1 MNIFIAGA
9 TGYIGRHLVPELLR
23 RGHTVR
29 ALARTSS
36 LSKLP
41 DGAQPVIGDA
51 LNAKTFAHRIE
62 PSDTFVQLVG
72 VPHPSPAKASQFRTV
87 DLVAIR
93 ESLRA
98 ASGTSIRH
106 FVYLSV
112 AQPSPVMK
120 AYVAVREEGERLVRD
135 SGLPAT
141 FVRPF
146 YVLGPGHWWPYL
158 MLPLF
163 WLFAAPHLHPV
174 RLAEVIRAMA
184 DAIEAPPEGVRVV
197 EFGGGR
203 REEEKVVTARWTQH
217 STEN

>member
-1 MNIFIAGA
+1 MNIFVAGA
-9 TGYIGRHLVPELLR
+9 TGYLGRHLVPELLR

-29 ALARTSS
+29 ALVRTSS
-36 LSKLP
+36 LAKLP

-51 LNAKTFAHRIE
+51 LNAKTFAQRIA

-72 VPHPSPAKASQFRTV
+72 VPHPSPAKASQFRKV

-93 ESLRA
+93 ESVRA

-112 AQPSPVMK
+112 AQPSPVMQ

-141 FVRPF
+141 FIRPF
-146 YVLGPGHWWPYL
+146 YVLGPGHWWPYFV
-158 MLPLF
+158 LPLF
-163 WLFAAPHLHPV
+163 WLFAPPHLHPV
-174 RLAEVIRAMA
+174 KLAEVIRTMA

-197 EFGGGR
+197 EFGVR
-203 REEEKVVTARWTQH
+203 RRDGEAVVTT
-217 STEN
+217 